1 MEIKL
6 KENVN
11 YESLVL
17 RHDVL
22 IEATSLLV
30 GREGALESEQELYTL
45 LAIIDNLS
53 ENNVIEECNNDKRE
67 LLVII
72 KEDIEP
78 VFLKLMED
86 PKFQDFWYS
95 IRRVVLSRCRD
106 IWDRQNSLRGVIE
119 GLIDSLATID
129 EEGKEKVL
137 AATGEL
143 AKQAYERRT
152 EKMEKAT
159 QEVNSKLEQLVAKYE
174 RDAKIQKNK
183 MEEKPKT
190 EEIKENENDTK

>member
-174 RDAKIQKNK
+174 REKKKKKNK

>member
-11 YESLVL
+11 YKSLVL
-17 RHDVL
+17 KHNIL

-45 LAIIDNLS
+45 LATIDNLS
-53 ENNVIEECNNDKRE
+53 ENNIIEECNDDKRE
-67 LLVII
+67 LLAII
-72 KEDIEP
+72 KEDVEP

-86 PKFQDFWYS
+86 TKFQDLWYS
-95 IRRVVLSRCRD
+95 VRGVVLSRCRD

-137 AATGEL
+137 AATGEV
-143 AKQAYERRT
+143 AKQVYEKRT

-174 RDAKIQKNK
+174 RDAKAQKNK
-183 MEEKPKT
+183 VEEKPKK
-190 EEIKENENDTK
+190 EEIKENESDTE